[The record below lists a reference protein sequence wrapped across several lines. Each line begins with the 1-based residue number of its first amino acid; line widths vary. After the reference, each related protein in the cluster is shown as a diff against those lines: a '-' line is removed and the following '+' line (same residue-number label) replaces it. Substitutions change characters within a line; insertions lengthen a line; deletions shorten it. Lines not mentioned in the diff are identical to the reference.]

1 MSIDQLPVLCFTIRW
16 SLQAC

>member
-16 SLQAC
+16 SL